1 LYLPEKKKRKY
12 RYNITTTTKK
22 NEIYDLLIHTGAM
35 LMIILD
41 VCA

>member
-1 LYLPEKKKRKY
+1 LYLPEKRKE
-12 RYNITTTTKK
+12 NIGTISLQQQKK